1 MLSGWL
7 RLGSSATTVL
17 GRRLSGV
24 AASAVKPAYSEITGD
39 DVDFFRSK
47 LQPGA
52 IIQGTEDLAPY
63 NKDWMNKYFG
73 KSKLALRPKTT
84 EEVSELLRYCNEKS
98 IPVVPQGGNT
108 GLVGG
113 SVPVNDEVCIH
124 IGNRVDE
131 HNEQNPDFDEV
142 SGSITCEAGCVL
154 ETLDDYLADKGY
166 RMPLDLGAKGSCQI
180 GGNVA
185 TNAGGSRFVRY
196 GSLRNSILGMEFV
209 LADGTIV
216 DTLTSLKKD
225 NTGYDLKQL
234 MIGSEGTL
242 GIITKLTISTPRRL
256 PAVNA
261 ALLGL
266 QSFEDVAKLLVE
278 AKAGLG
284 EILSAFEFM
293 DLEAVELGLKHL
305 HGVRDPFESRC
316 KCYVLIETV
325 GSNSTHDGEKLEGFL
340 EKSFEAGT
348 LVDGVIAQDKTQ
360 MDSFWALREGLPEA
374 LLKEGA
380 HGTLK
385 YDVSLPMKDFYALVT
400 DTRQRLSQLPAAT
413 VGWGHIGD
421 GNLHLNVAITQQG
434 ASEAVKAQMDP
445 FLYEWVK
452 SRRGSISAEHGLGLM
467 KAEKI
472 YYTKPKPAVDIM
484 KLIKNALDPNG
495 ILNPHKVLP
504 RS

>member
-1 MLSGWL
+1 MS
-7 RLGSSATTVL
+7 T
-17 GRRLSGV
+17 
-24 AASAVKPAYSEITGD
+24 
-39 DVDFFRSK
+39 
-47 LQPGA
+47 
-52 IIQGTEDLAPY
+52 
-63 NKDWMNKYFG
+63 MNKI
-73 KSKLALRPKTT
+73 L
-84 EEVSELLRYCNEKS
+84 
-98 IPVVPQGGNT
+98 
-108 GLVGG
+108 
-113 SVPVNDEVCIH
+113 
-124 IGNRVDE
+124 
-131 HNEQNPDFDEV
+131 DFDEV